1 MKDVIGQLRNRR
13 ENVLLTIR
21 HLREQQAEVDQNT
34 EWKDLQSQH
43 RRRALLS
50 ELAGWYDGKLQRID
64 RALNHI
70 TTRYAPDRHI
80 KAPPVKLDRR

>member
-1 MKDVIGQLRNRR
+1 MKDVIGRLRDRR

-34 EWKDLQSQH
+34 EWKDLHSQH

-50 ELAGWYDGKLQRID
+50 ELEGWYDGKLQRID
-64 RALNHI
+64 RALTHI
-70 TTRYAPDRHI
+70 TARYAPDRHI
-80 KAPPVKLDRR
+80 KPPSVKIDRR

>member
-1 MKDVIGQLRNRR
+1 MKDVIGRLQNRR
-13 ENVLLTIR
+13 ANVLLTLR

-64 RALNHI
+64 RALNHV
-70 TTRYAPDRHI
+70 TARYAPDRDT
-80 KAPPVKLDRR
+80 PSSRVKLDRR